1 MSKVWLAFIV
11 LLVIG
16 SIAIGVVNVVFTILT
31 RNDVHKINDNT
42 QNNPNTTASPVHS
55 TTISG
60 QVSTKPGWKDAAQQL
75 LRGLDFSVDPCEDFY
90 AFTCN
95 KYLNDTPIPEGRSRI
110 GTYDEAQQKVNDMIS
125 KALEKLDTNKATQT
139 EILSKKIYDLCLDNA
154 KKTENDKSKIIN
166 QQLTKD
172 IGGIPMLTKS
182 WTPSSL
188 DKLLNV
194 AGDWQSQWGIDTIA
208 SAYVTAD
215 YGNPTQY
222 ALFFGSPSLEYP
234 LDYYIKPTYISQLEE
249 FRQETIGLF
258 NTFAKNIGADNST
271 VEEEVTK
278 LVQFEVTL
286 AMDMIPSDLLKN
298 SRLQFNNY
306 TLDELAKRY
315 PSIGTSYFK
324 ALLKDY
330 LQSQEIGKVDMIIS
344 EPRYFRALDS
354 IFEDQI
360 FDIRTFANYLS
371 MRFLYANDGFVG
383 GLMKERIRKIR
394 EVKFDAR
401 TTEGYDE
408 DKLGCVSII
417 QGYMPYS
424 PGYTYLKEV
433 GKEDREKIRQ
443 NVSDQ
448 VQLTIEEFLKNV
460 DTLQWMTPDSKKAV
474 KNKAKNLVKNIGWPY
489 WFDFDNPS
497 KLDDYHKNY
506 LEEAKD
512 QTDYFTLLN
521 KLATAMQKTENLGRL
536 KLSQVDR
543 QNFQDSPSIVNAWYE
558 PTLNSIT
565 IPFAILNPPYYNF
578 DWPLA
583 YSFAGNAGS
592 IGHELTHG
600 FDSDGV
606 QFGGKDDE
614 LSNCNW
620 QFCTFLDQN
629 STSGFLEMAGCVI
642 SQYSEQCCPLKFGEN
657 IADLGGQ
664 LAAYNA
670 YRRWVAE
677 SRNGVEEDRMP
688 GLEGYTPN
696 QIFWISYGFSWC
708 MNQNYVSLSNQLLTN
723 EHSPGSCRVNQVMQD
738 IPAFAKDFGCKPK
751 SPMFP
756 PAEQRC
762 KVWTGV

>member
-1 MSKVWLAFIV
+1 MIGNVVPQVGKHEASFCHQLSIRRNFVLSFFLLELFLITIPGDCVISIGFKVAAMSKVWLGFIV

-31 RNDVHKINDNT
+31 RNDVHKINGNT
-42 QNNPNTTASPVHS
+42 QSNPNTTASPVSS
-55 TTISG
+55 TTVSG
-60 QVSTKPGWKDAAQQL
+60 TVSTQVGWKDAAQQL

-125 KALEKLDTNKATQT
+125 KALEKLDPNKATQT
-139 EILSKKIYDLCLDNA
+139 EILSKKIYDLCLDNL

-166 QQLTKD
+166 QQLTKEWSCID
-172 IGGIPMLTKS
+172 LMGGVESSSSMIKRSLQIPMLTKS
-182 WTPSSL
+182 WTPSTL

-194 AGDWQSQWGIDTIA
+194 AGDWQSQWNIDTIA
-208 SAYVTAD
+208 SAFVTAD
-215 YGNPTQY
+215 YGRPSQY

-249 FRQETIGLF
+249 YRQETIGLF
-258 NTFAKNIGADNST
+258 KTFAKNIGADDST
-271 VEEEVTK
+271 VEDEVTK

-354 IFEDQI
+354 IFEDQT

-371 MRFLYANDGFVG
+371 MRFLYANGEFVG

-401 TTEGYDE
+401 STEDYDE
-408 DKLGCVSII
+408 DKLGCVSTV
-417 QGYMPYS
+417 QGYMPYG
-424 PGYTYLKEV
+424 PGYIYLVEV
-433 GKEDREKIRQ
+433 GKENREKIRQ

-448 VQLTIEEFLKNV
+448 TR
-460 DTLQWMTPDSKKAV
+460 KKAV
-474 KNKAKNLVKNIGWPY
+474 KNKAQNLVKNIGWPY

-497 KLDDYHKNY
+497 KLDDYHANY
-506 LEEAKD
+506 LLAKD
-512 QTDYFTLLN
+512 ETDYFTLLN
-521 KLATAMQKTENLGRL
+521 KLGTAMQKTENLGRL
-536 KLSQVDR
+536 KMAKVDR

-565 IPFAILNPPYYNF
+565 LRLAISVLF
-578 DWPLA
+578 CWKRR
-583 YSFAGNAGS
+583 F
-592 IGHELTHG
+592 
-600 FDSDGV
+600 
-606 QFGGKDDE
+606 
-614 LSNCNW
+614 NW
-620 QFCTFLDQN
+620 
-629 STSGFLEMAGCVI
+629 SR
-642 SQYSEQCCPLKFGEN
+642 
-657 IADLGGQ
+657 AD
-664 LAAYNA
+664 
-670 YRRWVAE
+670 
-677 SRNGVEEDRMP
+677 
-688 GLEGYTPN
+688 T
-696 QIFWISYGFSWC
+696 
-708 MNQNYVSLSNQLLTN
+708 
-723 EHSPGSCRVNQVMQD
+723 RVR
-738 IPAFAKDFGCKPK
+738 F
-751 SPMFP
+751 
-756 PAEQRC
+756 
-762 KVWTGV
+762 